1 MLLLTVNESGF
12 ANETTLPDH
21 WLKIASVPGAQPAQA
36 NAEAAQQALAQ
47 AAAALALAE
56 AGVGTDAAQGD
67 PAGQPPGE
75 KGQGQ
80 GEKGQGQGQQ
90 PGQGQAQGQ
99 SQAQGKGQAK
109 GPGQGQPKEP
119 GAEGKGKGE
128 VGNWQGAG
136 GADGPLGDV
145 KGRSN
150 FIGLPKRDRNA
161 IIQSQTEKYPEEFG
175 SLVEQY
181 LKNLSDQA
189 TGGKN
194 K

>member
-1 MLLLTVNESGF
+1 MCLPLFLFFFSYLLRNRAEDDPRPGVVRIF
-12 ANETTLPDH
+12 AVAHAEQPRP
-21 WLKIASVPGAQPAQA
+21 SV
-36 NAEAAQQALAQ
+36 Q

-67 PAGQPPGE
+67 PSQ
-75 KGQGQ
+75 QGQ
-80 GEKGQGQGQQ
+80 QPGQQGQGQGQT

-99 SQAQGKGQAK
+99 SQAQGQGQAQ
-109 GPGQGQPKEP
+109 GVGQGQGQPKAP
-119 GAEGKGKGE
+119 GQANGKGKGE
-128 VGNWQGAG
+128 VGNWQGSG
-136 GADGPLGDV
+136 GADGERREA
-145 KGRSN
+145 KGGGS

-161 IIQSQTEKYPEEFG
+161 ILQSQTEKYPEEFG

-189 TGGKN
+189 SGGKS